1 MKIMKKKESEIF
13 HQALGDATHKPTINW
28 EKEIEIA
35 EKTKTQR
42 PNKDQLIKNI
52 LIQSEDFN
60 FIWNIRSLKKTTI
73 GNLQNILSLLLK
85 Y

>member
-1 MKIMKKKESEIF
+1 MKKKESEIF
-13 HQALGDATHKPTINW
+13 HQALGEATHKPSINW
-28 EKEIEIA
+28 EKEIDKA
-35 EKTKTQR
+35 EKTKTKR
-42 PNKDQLIKNI
+42 PNKDHLIQNI
-52 LIQSEDFN
+52 VMQSEDFN